1 MKRRSFLAKA
11 PLAVAAGATFSN
23 SLAQEVRLKQPK
35 EYKLKHSVA
44 RWCLSQYS
52 LEEILPLLKELGIYS
67 IDLIGPNEFEVLK
80 KHDFHCSMCEG
91 AEISLTE
98 GWNRLDLHKELIK
111 RYKEAIP
118 KVADAGFTNL
128 ICFSGNRNGMDD
140 YVGLEN
146 CAQGL
151 EQILPLAEKYGVVI
165 QMELFNQINHPDYM
179 ADSSLWGIS
188 LCRRLGTENF
198 KLLYDIYHMQIQ
210 EGNIIDSIKKYHS
223 YFGHYHTA
231 GVPGRNEIEESQEL
245 NYAAIMK
252 AIHQTGFNGH
262 VAQEFIPLR
271 EDPFVSLEKAV
282 TICEQLLL

>member
-11 PLAVAAGATFSN
+11 PLAVAAGATFKN
-23 SLAQEVRLKQPK
+23 SLAQEVRSSKPK
-35 EYKLKHSVA
+35 DYKLKHSVA

-52 LEEILPLLKELGIYS
+52 LEEILPRLKELGIDS

-98 GWNRLDLHKELIK
+98 GWNRLDLHEELIK
-111 RYKEAIP
+111 RYKEVIP

-151 EQILPLAEKYGVVI
+151 EQILPMAEKYGVII

-210 EGNIIDSIKKYHS
+210 EGNIIDSINKYHT

-252 AIHQTGFNGH
+252 AIHQTGFSGH

>member
-111 RYKEAIP
+111 RYKETIP

>member
-111 RYKEAIP
+111 RYKEVIP

-271 EDPFVSLEKAV
+271 KDPFVSLEKAV

>member
-23 SLAQEVRLKQPK
+23 SLAQENRPKQPK
-35 EYKLKHSVA
+35 DYKLKHSVA

-52 LEEILPLLKELGIYS
+52 LEEILPRLKDLGIYS

-91 AEISLTE
+91 AAISLTE
-98 GWNRLDLHKELIK
+98 GWNRLDLHEELIK
-111 RYKEAIP
+111 RYKEVIP
-118 KVADAGFTNL
+118 KVADAGFNNL

-151 EQILPLAEKYGVVI
+151 EQILPMAEKYGVVL

-210 EGNIIDSIKKYHS
+210 EGNIIDSINKYHS

-252 AIHQTGFNGH
+252 AIHLTEFNGH

-271 EDPFVSLEKAV
+271 EDSFVSLEKAV

>member
-52 LEEILPLLKELGIYS
+52 LEETLPRLRELGIYS

-271 EDPFVSLEKAV
+271 KDPFVSLEKAV

>member
-111 RYKEAIP
+111 RYKEVIP

-210 EGNIIDSIKKYHS
+210 EGNIIDSIKKYHY

>member
-11 PLAVAAGATFSN
+11 PLAVAAGATFTN
-23 SLAQEVRLKQPK
+23 SLAQESRPK
-35 EYKLKHSVA
+35 RPKDYKLKHSVA

-52 LEEILPLLKELGIYS
+52 LEEILPRLKELGIYS

-91 AEISLTE
+91 AAISLTE
-98 GWNRLDLHKELIK
+98 GWNRLDLHEELIK
-111 RYKEAIP
+111 RYKEVIP

-151 EQILPLAEKYGVVI
+151 EQILPMAEKYGVVL

-179 ADSSLWGIS
+179 ADSSLWGNS

-210 EGNIIDSIKKYHS
+210 EGNIIDSINKYHS

-252 AIHQTGFNGH
+252 AIHLTEFNGH

>member
-23 SLAQEVRLKQPK
+23 SLAQENRPKQPK
-35 EYKLKHSVA
+35 DYKLKHSVA

-52 LEEILPLLKELGIYS
+52 LEEILPRLKDLGIYS

-91 AEISLTE
+91 AAISLTE
-98 GWNRLDLHKELIK
+98 GWNRLDLHEELIK
-111 RYKEAIP
+111 RYKEVIP
-118 KVADAGFTNL
+118 KVADAGFNNL

-151 EQILPLAEKYGVVI
+151 EQILPMAEKYGVVL

-210 EGNIIDSIKKYHS
+210 EGNIIDSINKYHS
-223 YFGHYHTA
+223 YFGHSHTA

-252 AIHQTGFNGH
+252 AIHLTEFNGH

>member
-111 RYKEAIP
+111 RYKETIP

-128 ICFSGNRNGMDD
+128 ICFSGNRNGMND

>member
-23 SLAQEVRLKQPK
+23 SLAQENRPKQPK
-35 EYKLKHSVA
+35 DYKLKHSVA

-52 LEEILPLLKELGIYS
+52 LEEILPRLKDLGIYS

-80 KHDFHCSMCEG
+80 KYDFHCSMCEG
-91 AEISLTE
+91 AAISLTE
-98 GWNRLDLHKELIK
+98 GWNRLDLHEELIK
-111 RYKEAIP
+111 RYKEVIP
-118 KVADAGFTNL
+118 KVADAGFNNL

-151 EQILPLAEKYGVVI
+151 EQILPMAEKYGVVL

-210 EGNIIDSIKKYHS
+210 EGNIIDSINKYHS

-252 AIHQTGFNGH
+252 AIHLTEFNGH

>member
-111 RYKEAIP
+111 RYKEVIP

-128 ICFSGNRNGMDD
+128 ICFSGNRNGIDD

>member
-23 SLAQEVRLKQPK
+23 SLAQENRPKQPK
-35 EYKLKHSVA
+35 DYKLKHSVA

-52 LEEILPLLKELGIYS
+52 LEEILPRLKDLGIYS

-80 KHDFHCSMCEG
+80 KHDVHCSMCEG
-91 AEISLTE
+91 AAISLTE
-98 GWNRLDLHKELIK
+98 GWNRLDLHEELIK
-111 RYKEAIP
+111 RYKEVIP
-118 KVADAGFTNL
+118 KVADAGFNNL

-151 EQILPLAEKYGVVI
+151 EQILPMAEKYGVVL

-210 EGNIIDSIKKYHS
+210 EGNIIDSINKYHS

-252 AIHQTGFNGH
+252 AIHLTEFNGH

>member
-11 PLAVAAGATFSN
+11 PLAVAAGATFTN
-23 SLAQEVRLKQPK
+23 SLAQEARPK
-35 EYKLKHSVA
+35 RPKDLKLKHSVA

-52 LEEILPLLKELGIYS
+52 LEEILPRLKELGISS

-91 AEISLTE
+91 AAISLTE
-98 GWNRLDLHKELIK
+98 GWNRLDLHEELIK
-111 RYKEAIP
+111 RYKEVIP
-118 KVADAGFTNL
+118 KVAEAGFTNL

-151 EQILPLAEKYGVVI
+151 EQILPMAEKYGVVI

-179 ADSSLWGIS
+179 ADSSLWGVS

-210 EGNIIDSIKKYHS
+210 EGNIIDSINKYHA

>member
-52 LEEILPLLKELGIYS
+52 LEEILPRLKELGINS

-111 RYKEAIP
+111 RYKEVIP

-271 EDPFVSLEKAV
+271 KDPFVSLEKAV

>member
-1 MKRRSFLAKA
+1 
-11 PLAVAAGATFSN
+11 
-23 SLAQEVRLKQPK
+23 
-35 EYKLKHSVA
+35 
-44 RWCLSQYS
+44 
-52 LEEILPLLKELGIYS
+52 
-67 IDLIGPNEFEVLK
+67 
-80 KHDFHCSMCEG
+80 MCEG
-91 AEISLTE
+91 AAISLTE
-98 GWNRLDLHKELIK
+98 GWNRLDLHEELIK
-111 RYKEAIP
+111 RYKEVIP
-118 KVADAGFTNL
+118 KVADAGFNNL

-151 EQILPLAEKYGVVI
+151 EQILPMAEKYGVVI

-210 EGNIIDSIKKYHS
+210 EGNIIDSINKYHS

-252 AIHQTGFNGH
+252 AIHLTEFNGH

>member
-52 LEEILPLLKELGIYS
+52 LEEILPRLKELGINS

-111 RYKEAIP
+111 RYKETIP

>member
-1 MKRRSFLAKA
+1 
-11 PLAVAAGATFSN
+11 
-23 SLAQEVRLKQPK
+23 
-35 EYKLKHSVA
+35 
-44 RWCLSQYS
+44 
-52 LEEILPLLKELGIYS
+52 
-67 IDLIGPNEFEVLK
+67 VLK

-111 RYKEAIP
+111 RYKEVIP

>member
-52 LEEILPLLKELGIYS
+52 LEEILPLLKELGVYS

-111 RYKEAIP
+111 RYKEVIP

-231 GVPGRNEIEESQEL
+231 GVPGRNEIEDTQEL

>member
-23 SLAQEVRLKQPK
+23 SLAQEVRLKQPN

>member
-11 PLAVAAGATFSN
+11 PLAAAAGATFSN
-23 SLAQEVRLKQPK
+23 SLAQEIKPKQPK
-35 EYKLKHSVA
+35 NYKLKHSVA
-44 RWCLSQYS
+44 RWCLSQYT
-52 LEEILPLLKELGIYS
+52 LEEILPRLKELGINS

-91 AEISLTE
+91 AAISLTE
-98 GWNRLDLHKELIK
+98 GWNRLNLHEELIK
-111 RYKEAIP
+111 RYKEVIP

-151 EQILPLAEKYGVVI
+151 EQILPMAEKYGVVI

-210 EGNIIDSIKKYHS
+210 EGNIIDSINQYHS

>member
-11 PLAVAAGATFSN
+11 PLAAAAGATFSN
-23 SLAQEVRLKQPK
+23 SLAQEIKPKQPK
-35 EYKLKHSVA
+35 NYKLKHSVA
-44 RWCLSQYS
+44 RWCLSQYT
-52 LEEILPLLKELGIYS
+52 LEEILPRLKELGINS

-80 KHDFHCSMCEG
+80 NHDFHCSMCEG
-91 AEISLTE
+91 AAISLTE
-98 GWNRLDLHKELIK
+98 GWNRLNLHEELIK
-111 RYKEAIP
+111 RYKEVIP

-151 EQILPLAEKYGVVI
+151 EQILPMAEKYGVVI

-210 EGNIIDSIKKYHS
+210 EGNIIDSINQYHS

>member
-11 PLAVAAGATFSN
+11 PLAVAAGATFTN
-23 SLAQEVRLKQPK
+23 TLAQEPRPK
-35 EYKLKHSVA
+35 RPKDYKLKHSVA

-52 LEEILPLLKELGIYS
+52 LEEILPRLKELGIYS

-91 AEISLTE
+91 AAISLTE
-98 GWNRLDLHKELIK
+98 GWNRLDLHEELIK
-111 RYKEAIP
+111 RYKEVIP

-151 EQILPLAEKYGVVI
+151 EQILPMAEKYGVVI

-179 ADSSLWGIS
+179 ADSSLWGVS

-262 VAQEFIPLR
+262 IAQEFIPLR

>member
-1 MKRRSFLAKA
+1 
-11 PLAVAAGATFSN
+11 
-23 SLAQEVRLKQPK
+23 
-35 EYKLKHSVA
+35 
-44 RWCLSQYS
+44 
-52 LEEILPLLKELGIYS
+52 
-67 IDLIGPNEFEVLK
+67 
-80 KHDFHCSMCEG
+80 MCEG

-111 RYKEAIP
+111 RYKETIP

>member
-23 SLAQEVRLKQPK
+23 SLAQEVRLKQPN

-52 LEEILPLLKELGIYS
+52 LEEILPRLKELGINS

>member
-23 SLAQEVRLKQPK
+23 SLAQEVRLKQPN

-52 LEEILPLLKELGIYS
+52 LEEILPRLKELGINS

-111 RYKEAIP
+111 RYKETIP

-271 EDPFVSLEKAV
+271 KDPFVSLEKAV

>member
-23 SLAQEVRLKQPK
+23 SLAQEVRLKQPN

-52 LEEILPLLKELGIYS
+52 LEEILPRLKELGINS

-111 RYKEAIP
+111 RYKETIP

-252 AIHQTGFNGH
+252 AIHQSGFNGH

>member
-11 PLAVAAGATFSN
+11 PLAVAAGATFTN
-23 SLAQEVRLKQPK
+23 SLAHEIKPKQPK
-35 EYKLKHSVA
+35 DYKLNHSVA
-44 RWCLSQYS
+44 RWCLSQYT
-52 LEEILPLLKELGIYS
+52 LEEILPRLKELGINS

-98 GWNRLDLHKELIK
+98 GWNRLDLHEELIK
-111 RYKEAIP
+111 RYKEVIP

-151 EQILPLAEKYGVVI
+151 EQILPMAEKYGVVI

-210 EGNIIDSIKKYHS
+210 EGNIIDSINQYHS

-252 AIHQTGFNGH
+252 AIHQTGFNCH

>member
-11 PLAVAAGATFSN
+11 PLAVAAGATFTN
-23 SLAQEVRLKQPK
+23 SLAQEVRPK
-35 EYKLKHSVA
+35 RPKDLKLKHSVA

-52 LEEILPLLKELGIYS
+52 LEEILPRLKELGISS

-91 AEISLTE
+91 AAISLTE
-98 GWNRLDLHKELIK
+98 GWNRLDLHEELIK
-111 RYKEAIP
+111 RYKEVIP
-118 KVADAGFTNL
+118 KVAEAGFTNL

-151 EQILPLAEKYGVVI
+151 EQILPMAEKYGVVI

-179 ADSSLWGIS
+179 ADSSLWGVS

-210 EGNIIDSIKKYHS
+210 EGNIIDSINKYHS

-252 AIHQTGFNGH
+252 AIHQTGFHGH

>member
-23 SLAQEVRLKQPK
+23 SLAQENRPKQPK
-35 EYKLKHSVA
+35 DYKLKHSVA

-52 LEEILPLLKELGIYS
+52 LEEILPRLKDLGIYS

-91 AEISLTE
+91 AAISLTE
-98 GWNRLDLHKELIK
+98 GWNRLDLHEELIK
-111 RYKEAIP
+111 RYKEVIP
-118 KVADAGFTNL
+118 KVADAGFNNL

-151 EQILPLAEKYGVVI
+151 EQILPMAEKYGVVL

-210 EGNIIDSIKKYHS
+210 EGNIIDSINKYHA

>member
-52 LEEILPLLKELGIYS
+52 LEEILPRLKELGINS

-111 RYKEAIP
+111 RYKETIP

-151 EQILPLAEKYGVVI
+151 EQILPMAEKYGVVI

>member
-111 RYKEAIP
+111 RYKEVIP

-231 GVPGRNEIEESQEL
+231 GVPGRNEIEDTQEL

>member
-11 PLAVAAGATFSN
+11 PLAVAAGATFTN
-23 SLAQEVRLKQPK
+23 SLAQESRPK
-35 EYKLKHSVA
+35 RPKDYKLKHSVA

-52 LEEILPLLKELGIYS
+52 LEEILPRLKELGIYS

-91 AEISLTE
+91 AAISLTE
-98 GWNRLDLHKELIK
+98 GWNRLDLHEELIK
-111 RYKEAIP
+111 RYKEVIP
-118 KVADAGFTNL
+118 KVADAGFNNL

-151 EQILPLAEKYGVVI
+151 EQILPMAEKYGVVL

-210 EGNIIDSIKKYHS
+210 EGNIIDSINKYHS

-252 AIHQTGFNGH
+252 AIHLTEFNGH

>member
-111 RYKEAIP
+111 RYKETIP

-262 VAQEFIPLR
+262 VTQEFIPLR
-271 EDPFVSLEKAV
+271 KDPFVSLEKAV

>member
-52 LEEILPLLKELGIYS
+52 LEEILPLLKELGINS

-111 RYKEAIP
+111 RYKEVIP

-271 EDPFVSLEKAV
+271 KDPFVSLEKAV

>member
-23 SLAQEVRLKQPK
+23 SLAQEVRLKQPN

-111 RYKEAIP
+111 RYKETIP

-271 EDPFVSLEKAV
+271 KDPFVSLEKAV

>member
-11 PLAVAAGATFSN
+11 PLAVAAGATFTN
-23 SLAQEVRLKQPK
+23 SLAQEARPK
-35 EYKLKHSVA
+35 RPKDLKLKHSVA

-52 LEEILPLLKELGIYS
+52 LEEILPRLKELGISS
-67 IDLIGPNEFEVLK
+67 IDLIDPNEFEVLK

-91 AEISLTE
+91 AAISLTE
-98 GWNRLDLHKELIK
+98 GWNRLDLHEELIK
-111 RYKEAIP
+111 RYKEVIP

-151 EQILPLAEKYGVVI
+151 EQILPMAEKYGVVI

-179 ADSSLWGIS
+179 ADSSLWGVS

-210 EGNIIDSIKKYHS
+210 EGNIIDSINKYHS

-252 AIHQTGFNGH
+252 AIHQTGFHGH

>member
-23 SLAQEVRLKQPK
+23 SLAQEVRLKQPN

-52 LEEILPLLKELGIYS
+52 LEEILPRLKELGINS

-111 RYKEAIP
+111 RYKETIP